1 MNEPLPPACWPA
13 HPPEPANIIVARPGG
28 ARWQALA
35 SIATAALLTAACATS
50 PASGDTPSA
59 PDSKPAAAQ
68 AQAQAGGATAAAAP
82 AAPETPV
89 EAVPQLDLTPQLMFQ
104 LLASEIAA
112 QRGDV
117 GSAAATYLSMARQ
130 TRDPRLAR
138 RATELALVERSLD
151 HALPAA
157 ELWHELSPDS
167 PIATQTIES
176 LWLSTGRLG
185 DVEPL
190 LRARL
195 DKARAQ
201 QRLPD
206 AYAQLQRALT
216 RSPDRKA
223 ALAMLERLAAADAN
237 VPAARLALA
246 AVASSADD
254 AERAASEAEAALRLD
269 PASEGAAV
277 AAARFTA
284 QSPRGSAGA
293 IALLEGFLKRQPDAI
308 EARFSLARLLA
319 AAGRD
324 DDART
329 QFEAALKR
337 EPDSPAILFSLAQLA
352 HQTKQ
357 PKVAEDYLRRYL
369 ELPAQVQRDN
379 APAYLFMGQL
389 AEEAGRTEDAVGWYA
404 RVQRGEQFMPA
415 LTRRAVLLGKLG
427 RVDEARELLR
437 GTSVTTVRERVQLT
451 AAEAQVLREAGRDPE
466 AFNVLAQALERMP
479 DNPDLLYDYAMAA
492 ERIDRLDTM
501 ETSLRKLIGLRPDY
515 AHAYNALGYTFADR
529 NIRLAEAQSL
539 IEKALEL
546 APDDAHVI
554 DSMGWVL
561 FRRGQI
567 AAAVAQLEKAYRL
580 RPEAEIAAHL
590 GEALWQAGR
599 AEDAQRVWREA
610 AAREPGNKTLEET
623 LARFKI
629 TR

>member
-1 MNEPLPPACWPA
+1 MNEPLLPACWPA
-13 HPPEPANIIVARPGG
+13 HPSRRANAGG

-35 SIATAALLTAACATS
+35 SIAAAALLTAACATP
-50 PASGDTPSA
+50 PASGESASA
-59 PDSKPAAAQ
+59 PDTKPPAAQ
-68 AQAQAGGATAAAAP
+68 AQASGATAAAP
-82 AAPETPV
+82 ATPEAPV
-89 EAVPQLDLTPQLMFQ
+89 EPVPQVDLTPQLMFQ

-176 LWLSTGRLG
+176 LWLSTGRLR

-195 DKARAQ
+195 EKARAQ

-206 AYAQLQRALT
+206 AYAQVQRALA

-223 ALAMLERLAAADAN
+223 ALAMLDGLAAPDAN

-246 AVASSADD
+246 AVASSAAD
-254 AERAASEAEAALRLD
+254 AVRAASEAEAALRLD
-269 PASEGAAV
+269 PTSEDAAV
-277 AAARFTA
+277 AAARYAA
-284 QSPRGSAGA
+284 QTPRGSAGA
-293 IALLEGFLKRQPDAI
+293 IELLEGFLKRQPNAI

-319 AAGRD
+319 AAGRN
-324 DDART
+324 DDARA
-329 QFEAALKR
+329 QFEAALKQ

-389 AEEAGRTEDAVGWYA
+389 AEEARRTEDAVAWYS

-437 GTSVTTVRERVQLT
+437 GTSVTSVRERVQLT
-451 AAEAQVLREAGRDPE
+451 SAEAQVLREAGRDTE

-492 ERIDRLDTM
+492 ERIDRLDAM
-501 ETSLRKLIGLRPDY
+501 ETSLRKLIELRPDY

-529 NIRLAEAQSL
+529 NIRLAEAQTL

-554 DSMGWVL
+554 DSLGWVL

-567 AAAVAQLEKAYRL
+567 AAAIAQLERAYRL

-590 GEALWQAGR
+590 GEVLWQAGR
-599 AEDAQRVWREA
+599 TEDAQRVWREA
-610 AAREPGNKTLEET
+610 AAREPGNKTLDET

>member
-1 MNEPLPPACWPA
+1 MNEPLPPACWPP

-35 SIATAALLTAACATS
+35 SIAAAALLAAACATS
-50 PASGDTPSA
+50 PASGESPSA
-59 PDSKPAAAQ
+59 RETKPAAAQ
-68 AQAQAGGATAAAAP
+68 AQPSAATAVAAP
-82 AAPETPV
+82 ATPEAPV
-89 EAVPQLDLTPQLMFQ
+89 EALPQVDLTPQLMFQ

-112 QRGDV
+112 QRGNV
-117 GSAAATYLSMARQ
+117 GSASATYLSMARQ

-157 ELWHELSPDS
+157 ELWHELSPES

-195 DKARAQ
+195 DRARAQ

-254 AERAASEAEAALRLD
+254 AERAASEAEAALGLD
-269 PASEGAAV
+269 PASEDAAV
-277 AAARFTA
+277 AAARYTA
-284 QSPRGSAGA
+284 QTARGSAGA
-293 IALLEGFLKRQPDAI
+293 IALLEGFLKRQPNAI

-319 AAGRD
+319 AAGRN

-427 RVDEARELLR
+427 RGDEARELLR
-437 GTSVTTVRERVQLT
+437 GTSVATVRERVQLT
-451 AAEAQVLREAGRDPE
+451 AAEAQVLREAGRDTE

-479 DNPDLLYDYAMAA
+479 ENPDLLYDYAMAA
-492 ERIDRLDTM
+492 ERIDRLDAM
-501 ETSLRKLIGLRPDY
+501 ETSLRKLIELRPDY

-529 NIRLAEAQSL
+529 NIRLAEAQAL

-599 AEDAQRVWREA
+599 ADDAQRVWREA